1 MSTPYLNS
9 PMLSVGKHY
18 VPVWQS
24 IEVTMATVTDGLF
37 VHLCFAENEHGFVS
51 CFYEWISTLIV

>member
-1 MSTPYLNS
+1 MLN
-9 PMLSVGKHY
+9 VGKHY